1 MRYLGEYASA
11 SFIGPGPT
19 GMLNQCSVLLLSA
32 AASAGSPAYVSGLL
46 ENNTT
51 DACTGWLEDSVNG
64 GAWTNVSPQVTLPAH
79 EAGADR
85 LPVGQ
90 DR

>member
-1 MRYLGEYASA
+1 
-11 SFIGPGPT
+11 
-19 GMLNQCSVLLLSA
+19 MLNQCSVLLLSG
-32 AASAGSPAYVSGLL
+32 AASDGSPAYVSGLL

-64 GAWTNVSPQVTLPAH
+64 GAWTNVSPQVTLPGD
-79 EAGADR
+79 EARAGQ
-85 LPVGQ
+85 LSVGQ